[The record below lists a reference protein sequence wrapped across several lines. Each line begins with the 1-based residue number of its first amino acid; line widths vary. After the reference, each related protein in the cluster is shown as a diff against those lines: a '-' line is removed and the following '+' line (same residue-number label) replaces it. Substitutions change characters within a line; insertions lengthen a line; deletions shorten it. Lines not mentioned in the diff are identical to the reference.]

1 MALVKV
7 FVFSVLSC
15 IFAKACFD
23 AIKNYLHPPTA
34 FRISHIDAE
43 SFEAPSFSIM
53 RMSIS
58 SGKDVSMES
67 FESLMDSRAI
77 IDYAVSDLDEIFYGE
92 SLEESIESRFIS
104 VIDSSPIS
112 NTSLFI
118 AGTTFT
124 AMNKT
129 EIGIKNMVIN
139 NCQKLTWH

>member
-1 MALVKV
+1 
-7 FVFSVLSC
+7 
-15 IFAKACFD
+15 
-23 AIKNYLHPPTA
+23 
-34 FRISHIDAE
+34 
-43 SFEAPSFSIM
+43 
-53 RMSIS
+53 
-58 SGKDVSMES
+58 
-67 FESLMDSRAI
+67 MDSRAI